1 MRGFTEALGGQALLA
16 ALRPLLPKGA
26 AAAWAD
32 PRRDHGLWDGEH
44 LLNAVEKRHMEFSAG
59 RAAARQAMAQL
70 SLPPQAIIHGKD
82 RAPIWPQG
90 ITGSI
95 SHSASDCLAVV
106 WLAHQQGI
114 GIDLEPATPLE
125 PALWP
130 IILRPEEQDALQHA
144 DDPAMQAKRIFTI
157 KEAVYK
163 AQYPLSRQ
171 LFGFDAISVSL
182 QADQSMRFSTRFL
195 QQAFPFRIG
204 DILTGCHLQVEDQ
217 LLALC
222 HT

>member
-1 MRGFTEALGGQALLA
+1 M
-16 ALRPLLPKGA
+16 PPDA

-32 PRRDHGLWDGEH
+32 PRRDHGHWQGEH
-44 LLNAVEKRHMEFSAG
+44 LGNAVEKRRCEFSAG
-59 RAAARQAMAQL
+59 RAAARQAMAEL
-70 SLPPQAIIHGKD
+70 SLAPRSIPLGGD
-82 RAPIWPQG
+82 RAPIWPEG

-106 WLAHQQGI
+106 WAADRQGI

-125 PALWP
+125 PELWP
-130 IILRPEEQDALQHA
+130 IILRPEEREALKLADA
-144 DDPAMQAKRIFTI
+144 PALQAKRIFAI

-163 AQYPLSRQ
+163 AQYPLSRR

-182 QADQSMRFSTRFL
+182 MPDQAGRFSARFCE
-195 QQAFPFRIG
+195 QALPFRCG
-204 DILTGCHLQVEDQ
+204 DILAGYHLEVDGQ

>member
-1 MRGFTEALGGQALLA
+1 MLGGQALLA
-16 ALRPLLPKGA
+16 ALRPLLPRGA

-32 PRRDHGLWDGEH
+32 PRRDHGQWAGEQ
-44 LLNAVEKRHMEFSAG
+44 LSFAVEKRRHEFSAG
-59 RAAARQAMAQL
+59 RAAARQAMAEL
-70 SLPPQAIIHGKD
+70 SLPPCAIPQGRD
-82 RAPIWPQG
+82 RAPIWPDG

-106 WLAHQQGI
+106 WPVAQQGI
-114 GIDLEPATPLE
+114 GIDLEPAVPLE
-125 PALWP
+125 TELWP
-130 IILRPEEQDALQHA
+130 IILRPEEQKNLKSAA
-144 DDPAMQAKRIFTI
+144 DPAMQAKRIFAI

-171 LFGFDAISVSL
+171 LFGFEAISVTL
-182 QADQSMRFSTRFL
+182 MPDQAGRFVARFC
-195 QQAFPFRIG
+195 QQAVPFRRG
-204 DILTGCHLQVEDQ
+204 DILTGYHLEVDGQ

>member
-1 MRGFTEALGGQALLA
+1 MSRSTAASGGQALLA
-16 ALRPLLPKGA
+16 ALRPVLPKGA

-32 PRRDHGLWDGEH
+32 PRRDHGLWDGEY
-44 LLNAVEKRHMEFSAG
+44 LPNAVETRHMEFSAG

-70 SLPPQAIIHGKD
+70 SVAPQAILHGKD

-125 PALWP
+125 AALWP
-130 IILRPEEQDALQHA
+130 VILRPEERDALQDT
-144 DDPAMQAKRIFTI
+144 DDPALQAKRIFTI

-163 AQYPLSRQ
+163 AQYPLSRR

-182 QADQSMRFSTRFL
+182 QADQPMRFSARFL
-195 QQAFPFRIG
+195 QRAVPFRIG
-204 DILTGCHLQVEDQ
+204 DALTGFHLQVDDQ